1 MAMRRSG
8 GFSGGFDRQ
17 QVENELFPST
27 FDAPEYKAPALSY
40 NPTSTTDSLF
50 SKYLGISTFSQPT
63 VPSPTPTLSG
73 VTSTSSK
80 AAAPTSG
87 LAVNRVGTA
96 PTVDTT
102 GGFSSSPKPKAPA
115 PYADPAPATPQPKA
129 PVASKTFTAPTPVT
143 EVITD
148 INTDSTVVEDVIPTL
163 ARTPRK
169 DMEAKLAA
177 AKDYNWNEATQYSS
191 VTASQYGYA
200 AEYAD
205 IVAQVADHSVLNNA
219 GAYRNEARASDGRQA
234 LNPQAQEAAITRIN
248 NYLDKNNLPLSKKI
262 NGQTVYLTLGETG
275 MQGAADAIYRT
286 DSGITDDQGG
296 RNDNLGKFVSHGEVG
311 TYSTIYQ
318 PPVSDMD
325 NPYVAVAA
333 ALIPG
338 AGAMLSTI
346 KGLSGETL
354 HASDWGKI
362 VTTGLELSG
371 DLTVPTAE
379 TPEGTGFSFGNTT
392 LTYDQSTAL
401 LDTAVSGDPVSAIMG
416 VYGNGLI
423 EDAIGSS
430 EALQGSLDALGMSP
444 DAFASAASKA
454 ATKLAQGEDLGDSL
468 ISGLGTYIK
477 EGGGIGDGGMFEGIR
492 EAGRVFDDAV
502 LQPVKEL
509 VESVAGGVIDGLG
522 QVGEAVAAVG
532 SQVNKDYV
540 KPVVGAIGNVAEEV
554 IETGSQINKD
564 YVKPAIETIED
575 INEEYV
581 EPVVKEVIETGSIT
595 NKVLVKPII
604 DTIETVGSEIDDKL
618 LQPIKDVV
626 EEAASAAGDLGSE
639 FDDAVLQPVKE
650 FIEEVGGGIED
661 AAKAGGRVFDDYILQ
676 PLKDLLEGILG
687 NINLSGLGGAGEAG
701 GLGLALGGGEGS
713 NALAE
718 NSPFKFKT
726 EIGLTDLGAD
736 IVPQQL
742 DIADLTTS
750 PFESEFAQPQ
760 RFII

>member
-1 MAMRRSG
+1 MVMRRSG

-27 FDAPEYKAPALSY
+27 FDAPEYKAPA
-40 NPTSTTDSLF
+40 
-50 SKYLGISTFSQPT
+50 
-63 VPSPTPTLSG
+63 PTPTLSG

-87 LAVNRVGTA
+87 LAVNRVGTS

-115 PYADPAPATPQPKA
+115 PYADPAPKTPQTKA
-129 PVASKTFTAPTPVT
+129 PVVPKTFVAPIAPTVPVPSPTRTTDGLFSNYLTPFSSVDSPLLRPTAPTLLATPKQDSTYSALDNYSDFFKNTQVQSQVLA
-143 EVITD
+143 EAAKESKDFSGLKNVD
-148 INTDSTVVEDVIPTL
+148 INKLNQNVSKGLDEYSVKEVDNRIINYVKDNNIAPFIETEDGEKLFFTSGTDTSMPTI
-163 ARTPRK
+163 
-169 DMEAKLAA
+169 AA
-177 AKDYNWNEATQYSS
+177 MGDAHQE
-191 VTASQYGYA
+191 
-200 AEYAD
+200 
-205 IVAQVADHSVLNNA
+205 
-219 GAYRNEARASDGRQA
+219 DGRY
-234 LNPQAQEAAITRIN
+234 I
-248 NYLDKNNLPLSKKI
+248 S
-262 NGQTVYLTLGETG
+262 
-275 MQGAADAIYRT
+275 
-286 DSGITDDQGG
+286 
-296 RNDNLGKFVSHGEVG
+296 FGEVG
-311 TYSTIYQ
+311 TYSSKWV
-318 PPVSDMD
+318 P
-325 NPYVAVAA
+325 NPSTAAEILNTPALNLAAMFVPGGTAV
-333 ALIPG
+333 
-338 AGAMLSTI
+338 LSAV
-346 KGLSGETL
+346 KGLSGMTL
-354 HASDWGKI
+354 HASDWANI
-362 VTTGLELSG
+362 VTGGLEASG
-371 DLTVPTAE
+371 QLKAPTADM
-379 TPEGTGFSFGNTT
+379 PKGQGFSVGGKPLSYNASKSLLKAAATGN
-392 LTYDQSTAL
+392 
-401 LDTAVSGDPVSAIMG
+401 PVDAFMG
-416 VYGNGLI
+416 VYGNDLI
-423 EDAIGSS
+423 EGAVNSS
-430 EALQGSLDALGMSP
+430 EAIQGAIDTLGMSP
-444 DAFASAASKA
+444 DAFASAASKTA
-454 ATKLAQGEDLGDSL
+454 AKLAKGEDLDDSL
-468 ISGLGTYIK
+468 ISGLATYIK

-492 EAGRVFDDAV
+492 EAGRAFDDAV

-509 VESVAGGVIDGLG
+509 VETTAGGVVDGLQQIG
-522 QVGEAVAAVG
+522 GVVADAGRFVDKEVLQPTKG
-532 SQVNKDYV
+532 LIED
-540 KPVVGAIGNVAEEV
+540 VAEDVVEV
-554 IETGSQINKD
+554 GSQINKD

-604 DTIETVGSEIDDKL
+604 DTIETVGSEIDDEL

>member
-27 FDAPEYKAPALSY
+27 FDAPEYKAPA
-40 NPTSTTDSLF
+40 
-50 SKYLGISTFSQPT
+50 
-63 VPSPTPTLSG
+63 PTPTLSG

-87 LAVNRVGTA
+87 LAVNRVGTS

-115 PYADPAPATPQPKA
+115 PYADPAPTAPQPKA
-129 PVASKTFTAPTPVT
+129 PVVPKTFAAPTVPVPSPTRTTDGLFSNYLTPFASVDSPLLRPTAPTLLATPKQDSTYSALDNYSDFFKNTQGQSQVLA
-143 EVITD
+143 EAAKESKDFSGLKNVD
-148 INTDSTVVEDVIPTL
+148 INKLNQNVSKGLDEYSVKEVDNRIINYVKDNNIAPFIETEDGEKLFFTSGTDTSMPTI
-163 ARTPRK
+163 
-169 DMEAKLAA
+169 AA
-177 AKDYNWNEATQYSS
+177 MGDAHQE
-191 VTASQYGYA
+191 
-200 AEYAD
+200 
-205 IVAQVADHSVLNNA
+205 
-219 GAYRNEARASDGRQA
+219 DGRY
-234 LNPQAQEAAITRIN
+234 I
-248 NYLDKNNLPLSKKI
+248 S
-262 NGQTVYLTLGETG
+262 
-275 MQGAADAIYRT
+275 
-286 DSGITDDQGG
+286 
-296 RNDNLGKFVSHGEVG
+296 FGEVG
-311 TYSTIYQ
+311 TYSSKWV
-318 PPVSDMD
+318 P
-325 NPYVAVAA
+325 NPSTAAEILNTPALNLAAMFVPGGTAV
-333 ALIPG
+333 
-338 AGAMLSTI
+338 LSAV
-346 KGLSGETL
+346 KGLSGMTL
-354 HASDWGKI
+354 HASDWANI
-362 VTTGLELSG
+362 VTGGLEASG
-371 DLTVPTAE
+371 QLKAPTADM
-379 TPEGTGFSFGNTT
+379 PKGQGFSVGGNS
-392 LTYDQSTAL
+392 LSYNASKSL
-401 LDTAVSGDPVSAIMG
+401 LKAAATGDPVDAFMG
-416 VYGNGLI
+416 VYGNNLI
-423 EDAIGSS
+423 EGAVNSS
-430 EALQGSLDALGMSP
+430 EAIQGAIDTLGMSP
-444 DAFASAASKA
+444 DAFASAASKTA
-454 ATKLAQGEDLGDSL
+454 AKLAKGEDLDDSL
-468 ISGLGTYIK
+468 ISGLATYIK
-477 EGGGIGDGGMFEGIR
+477 EGGGIGTPNVGDGGMFEGIR
-492 EAGRVFDDAV
+492 EAGRAFDDAV

-509 VESVAGGVIDGLG
+509 VETTAGGVIDGLQQIG
-522 QVGEAVAAVG
+522 GVVADAGRFVDKEVLQPTKG
-532 SQVNKDYV
+532 LIED
-540 KPVVGAIGNVAEEV
+540 VAEDVVEV
-554 IETGSQINKD
+554 GSQINKD

-581 EPVVKEVIETGSIT
+581 EPIVKEVVETGST
-595 NKVLVKPII
+595 ANKVLVKPII
-604 DTIETVGSEIDDKL
+604 DTIETVGSEIDDEL

-687 NINLSGLGGAGEAG
+687 NINLSGLGGAGVAG
-701 GLGLALGGGEGS
+701 GAGLALGGGESS